1 LAFPWFFFV
10 RKDKKACHKGH
21 VGTKVLCYSKKNV
34 MENTENKETK
44 TVDTTSVD
52 RTTGRG
58 GKDAV
63 SRSGNTSENED
74 VKDNDLVDE
83 NLQNKLNQEDA
94 GTGVDIEDDR
104 RNERKD

>member
-1 LAFPWFFFV
+1 
-10 RKDKKACHKGH
+10 
-21 VGTKVLCYSKKNV
+21 
-34 MENTENKETK
+34 MENIENKDTK
-44 TVDTTSVD
+44 TGNTTSAD

-63 SRSGNTSENED
+63 SRSGNAVENED
-74 VKDNDLVDE
+74 LKDNDLVDE
-83 NLQNKLNQEDA
+83 SLQNKLNREDA